1 MEELWNIID
10 GSRRKGTGSGRI
22 RVENPATEQTV
33 GWVEDSSEADVDAAI
48 TAAREASAG
57 WAAVPAKERAE
68 TVVRAFEAVAAQPD
82 LADLVVGETGH
93 PIRLTEAFH
102 VGAPLQWATEL
113 ARLASSVESRE
124 IAAWPGEGSRSH
136 VHYHP
141 YGVVGMMTPFNAPLL
156 LTAWKLVPA
165 LVLGNTVVA
174 KPSETAP
181 FAVGRLY
188 EAFREA
194 GTPPGVVNVVHGGVA
209 AASHLAAHAGLDK
222 LTFTGSTAT
231 GRKIAAAAGA
241 QLTPLVLEL
250 GGKSPAV
257 ILEGSDTE
265 LAAQAVIAGAVNL
278 NGQTCGALT
287 RVLVHS
293 SLASEVVDRLA
304 DLSSKLRVGDPR
316 SDATDVGPLNSRAQV
331 EFVKAMV
338 DQARE
343 DGARVLTGGSPAN
356 VEGRGYYFEP
366 AVLDRVDNRWPIAQ
380 TELFGPVVTVSEF
393 NDTGEAIRLANDS
406 EYGLVASV
414 FGQDVRAIER
424 VAAGL
429 KTGTVWINDMG
440 PLSPLVPFGG
450 FKHSGIGRELGME
463 GMLEYVQ
470 AKHAYHP
477 ADLELSG
484 RPYRH
489 IGSAW

>member
-1 MEELWNIID
+1 MEELWNII
-10 GSRRKGTGSGRI
+10 GGARRKATGPGRI
-22 RVENPATEQTV
+22 RVENPATEETV
-33 GWVEDSSEADVDAAI
+33 GWVADSSAADVDAAI
-48 TAAREASAG
+48 AAAREASAG
-57 WAAVPAKERAE
+57 WAALPAKERAE
-68 TVVRAFEAVAAQPD
+68 TVLRAFEAVAAQPD
-82 LADLVVGETGH
+82 LTDLVVEETGH
-93 PIRLTEAFH
+93 PVRLTEAFH
-102 VGAPLQWATEL
+102 VSAPLQWATEL
-113 ARLASSVESRE
+113 ARLASTVESRE
-124 IAAWPGEGSRSH
+124 IEAWPGEGARSH

-165 LVLGNTVVA
+165 LVLGNTVVV

-194 GTPPGVVNVVHGGVA
+194 GAPPGVVNVIHGGVIP
-209 AASHLAAHAGLDK
+209 ASHLAAHAGIDK

-231 GRKIAAAAGA
+231 GRKIAVAAGS

-257 ILEGSDTE
+257 ILEGSDPE
-265 LAAQAVIAGAVNL
+265 LAAQAVIAGAANL

-293 SLASEVVDRLA
+293 SLAAEVTDRLA
-304 DLSSKLRVGDPR
+304 DLTWKLRVGDPR
-316 SDATDVGPLNSRAQV
+316 SYATDVGPLNSRAQS
-331 EFVKAMV
+331 EFVTAMV

-343 DGARVLTGGSPAN
+343 NGARVVTGGSPAT
-356 VEGRGYYFEP
+356 VEGKGHYFEP
-366 AVLDRVDNRWPIAQ
+366 TVLSRVDNRWPIAQ

-393 NDTGEAIRLANDS
+393 DDTDEAIRLANDS

-414 FGQDVRAIER
+414 FGQDQRAIER
-424 VAAGL
+424 VVAGL
-429 KTGTVWINDMG
+429 RTGTVWVNDMG

-470 AKHAYHP
+470 AKHVYYP
-477 ADLELSG
+477 ADLELAS